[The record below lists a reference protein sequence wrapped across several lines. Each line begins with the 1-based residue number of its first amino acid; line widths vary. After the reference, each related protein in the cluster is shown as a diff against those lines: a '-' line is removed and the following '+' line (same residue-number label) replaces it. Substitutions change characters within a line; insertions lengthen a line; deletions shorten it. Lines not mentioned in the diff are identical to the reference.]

1 MANNKSND
9 RALQHEKVQ
18 LIDDM
23 RENMSAN
30 EEEMA
35 RGFTSRADQAR
46 PGQAGR
52 GGTYYIGTGQ
62 TDKSLGACLSLTFLL
77 LLLLDLFSF

>member
-1 MANNKSND
+1 MANNKSSD

-35 RGFTSRADQAR
+35 RGFTSRADQTR
-46 PGQAGR
+46 QAGR
-52 GGTYYIGTGQ
+52 QGRY
-62 TDKSLGACLSLTFLL
+62 LL
-77 LLLLDLFSF
+77 RI

>member
-46 PGQAGR
+46 PGKQAGEVP
-52 GGTYYIGTGQ
+52 TI
-62 TDKSLGACLSLTFLL
+62 
-77 LLLLDLFSF
+77 